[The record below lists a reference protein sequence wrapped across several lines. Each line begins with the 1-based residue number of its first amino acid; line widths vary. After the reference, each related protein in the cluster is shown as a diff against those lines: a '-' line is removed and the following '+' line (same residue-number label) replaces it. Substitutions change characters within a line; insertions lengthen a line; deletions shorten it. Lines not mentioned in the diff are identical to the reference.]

1 MMEKFKNYLEK
12 YIELLA
18 GNQTEYF
25 IAIVDVEK
33 EFVMEFLQ
41 NKFSKVPY
49 QTVWVE
55 RNDYADA
62 VRQRNNPEIRQIVL
76 LSSDSVKM
84 IDSLGFCGIPN
95 YSRKSGYIVGM
106 YKGVVW
112 SRIRFGVPKDIRNGS
127 GAKADFSGRFIG
139 IYRGML

>member
-49 QTVWVE
+49 QTV
-55 RNDYADA
+55 
-62 VRQRNNPEIRQIVL
+62 
-76 LSSDSVKM
+76 
-84 IDSLGFCGIPN
+84 
-95 YSRKSGYIVGM
+95 
-106 YKGVVW
+106 
-112 SRIRFGVPKDIRNGS
+112 
-127 GAKADFSGRFIG
+127 
-139 IYRGML
+139 

>member
-76 LSSDSVKM
+76 LSRD
-84 IDSLGFCGIPN
+84 
-95 YSRKSGYIVGM
+95 
-106 YKGVVW
+106 
-112 SRIRFGVPKDIRNGS
+112 
-127 GAKADFSGRFIG
+127 
-139 IYRGML
+139 